1 MAFID
6 VHCHIER
13 YGDKV
18 GGVVKRAKATGVK
31 IILNNG
37 ANLETNLQ
45 TIELAEKFPEIK
57 IALGFHPTETMMMT
71 AEEVNAEIDIIRK
84 YRGRITA
91 IGEVGLDFSSDGID
105 KEKQRVN
112 FQKLIDL
119 SLETKIPLIVHSRKA
134 EKEVVEM
141 LEGNKAK
148 KVVMHCFSGSMKL
161 VKRIIENKWYLS
173 IPASIKYNAH
183 FQKLVEITPIENLL
197 CETDSPFL
205 HPDRKKNNEPAL
217 VAEAYKKIAE
227 IKKLKLDKVEKVIEG
242 NYRRLFIS
250 E

>member
-1 MAFID
+1 
-6 VHCHIER
+6 
-13 YGDKV
+13 
-18 GGVVKRAKATGVK
+18 
-31 IILNNG
+31 
-37 ANLETNLQ
+37 
-45 TIELAEKFPEIK
+45 
-57 IALGFHPTETMMMT
+57 MMMT